1 MTPGNPAVDGCER
14 HADGDAGPGKVSG
27 TMRAMVVDDSKAMR
41 TILRRLLTECGYDEI
56 LEAANGLE
64 ALDHLAAGGLPE
76 LALVDWNM
84 PEMSGIE
91 FVSAVRDNEAWSGV
105 VLMMITTETAVERI
119 TEALSAGAD
128 EYVMKPFTK
137 EVLLEKLA
145 ILESTRG

>member
-1 MTPGNPAVDGCER
+1 
-14 HADGDAGPGKVSG
+14 
-27 TMRAMVVDDSKAMR
+27 MRAMVVDDSKAMR
-41 TILRRLLTECGYDEI
+41 TILRRLLAECGYDEI
-56 LEAANGLE
+56 LEASNGLE
-64 ALDHLAAGGLPE
+64 ALEQLGTGGLPE

-91 FVSAVRDNEAWSGV
+91 FVSAVRENEAWAGV

-145 ILESTRG
+145 ILESSRG